1 MKVLIKMTRKEIDEY
16 VDEHYPDEEIM
27 LLDGLDSAFIGLT
40 TNNIRAVYSVQKII
54 TELMNQGMSAEDAIE
69 YFDFNIECA
78 YVGEK
83 TPVYLN
89 TIP

>member
-1 MKVLIKMTRKEIDEY
+1 MTRKEIDEY

-27 LLDGLDSAFIGLT
+27 LLDGLDEAFIGLT

-54 TELMNQGMSAEDAIE
+54 ELLSKDMSEEDAWE
-69 YFDFNIECA
+69 YFNFNIECA